1 MVLRLLPLHRGRAN
15 LKNFT
20 RILPILPTQALL
32 RLIVAVMATLAALE
46 VAPVIIKLL
55 VATSANTVAT
65 IRSTYPTTLTGLLA
79 HPILLLSSRA
89 AIGKVM
95 LQCRVTQ
102 VLPLLPLIRRT
113 AMPSKGINSLSR
125 LKNMGIRAS
134 LPNNHIH
141 LRMLS
146 INSSMI
152 TSPSS
157 GVVVVIRVTEV
168 VTSLIMLWVLLFALD
183 SIGLVVLL
191 PMQAMA
197 TANNTPPL
205 ITSPSLSRNRPHTVV
220 NPQYL

>member
-20 RILPILPTQALL
+20 RILLILPTQALL

-168 VTSLIMLWVLLFALD
+168 VTSLIMLWAHPSALVL
-183 SIGLVVLL
+183 IGLVVTTPL
-191 PMQAMA
+191 MA
-197 TANNTPPL
+197 AVMAIRIPHL
-205 ITSPSLSRNRPHTVV
+205 ITRLHLIRSRHTAASPLF
-220 NPQYL
+220 L